1 MDPKSFLKLLVETES
16 PSHSKSAVDRVG
28 LIVAEEAHKLGAQI
42 EVIPNQE
49 TGDHVI
55 AHFAPANRQVKIKK
69 QFSYC
74 AIWTRSSHLAQLMR
88 RLFAKLMERSLASAH
103 WI

>member
-16 PSHSKSAVDRVG
+16 PSHSKSAVDRVE

-55 AHFAPANRQVKIKK
+55 ARFAP
-69 QFSYC
+69 S
-74 AIWTRSSHLAQLMR
+74 
-88 RLFAKLMERSLASAH
+88 E
-103 WI
+103 